1 MRSRYAC
8 GIFRSEFSRIVQGAP
23 LDDYFRQYGLIA
35 IFAVIAFIV
44 PTSMLAVSWL
54 ASRVRIRP
62 NKPEPVKSE
71 VYECGMQTIGGR
83 WGQFN
88 FRYYMYALLFV
99 IFDVEVIFIYPWAV
113 RFNKLGIFALGE
125 MMVFIM
131 ILLVGWLY
139 AWRKQDLE
147 WR

>member
-1 MRSRYAC
+1 M
-8 GIFRSEFSRIVQGAP
+8 
-23 LDDYFRQYGLIA
+23 DDYFRQYGLIA
-35 IFAVIAFIV
+35 IFAVVAFIV
-44 PTSMLAVSWL
+44 PTSMMMVSWL

-62 NKPEPVKSE
+62 QKPDHIKSD
-71 VYECGMQTIGGR
+71 VYECGMQTIGGK

-113 RFNKLGIFALGE
+113 RFNKLALFALIE
-125 MMVFIM
+125 MMVFIL
-131 ILLVGWLY
+131 ILVVGWVY

>member
-1 MRSRYAC
+1 
-8 GIFRSEFSRIVQGAP
+8 
-23 LDDYFRQYGLIA
+23 
-35 IFAVIAFIV
+35 
-44 PTSMLAVSWL
+44 MLAVSWL

>member
-1 MRSRYAC
+1 M
-8 GIFRSEFSRIVQGAP
+8 
-23 LDDYFRQYGLIA
+23 LDDYYRQYGLIA
-35 IFAVIAFIV
+35 IFAVVAFIV
-44 PTSMLAVSWL
+44 PASMMAVSSL

-62 NKPEPVKSE
+62 QKYNPVKADI
-71 VYECGMQTIGGR
+71 YECGMQAIGGR

-113 RFNKLGIFALGE
+113 RFNKLGLFALIE
-125 MMVFIM
+125 MMVFLL
-131 ILLVGWLY
+131 ILVLGWVY

-147 WR
+147 WT

>member
-1 MRSRYAC
+1 ML
-8 GIFRSEFSRIVQGAP
+8 

-35 IFAVIAFIV
+35 IFSVVAIMV
-44 PTSMLAVSWL
+44 PVSMLLLSQM
-54 ASRVRIRP
+54 ASKIGLRP
-62 NKPEPVKSE
+62 STPTLVKSDT
-71 VYECGMQTIGGR
+71 YECGMQIMGGR

-99 IFDVEVIFIYPWAV
+99 IFDVEVVFIFPWAV
-113 RFNKLGIFALGE
+113 RFNTLGLFALIE
-125 MMVFIM
+125 MLVFIL
-131 ILLVGWLY
+131 ILVLGWAY

>member
-1 MRSRYAC
+1 M
-8 GIFRSEFSRIVQGAP
+8 

-35 IFAVIAFIV
+35 IFAVVALVV
-44 PTSMLAVSWL
+44 PVSMLMLSWL
-54 ASRVRIRP
+54 ASKVRMRP
-62 NKPEPVKSE
+62 QKPDPVKQDI
-71 VYECGMQTIGGR
+71 YECGMQSIGGK

-99 IFDVEVIFIYPWAV
+99 IFDVAVIFIYPWAV
-113 RFNKLGIFALGE
+113 RFNQLPLFALIV
-125 MMVFIM
+125 MMAFIF
-131 ILLVGWLY
+131 ILAVGWLY

>member
-1 MRSRYAC
+1 M
-8 GIFRSEFSRIVQGAP
+8 

-35 IFAVIAFIV
+35 ILGVVAFIV
-44 PTSMLAVSWL
+44 PASMLMASWL
-54 ASRVRIRP
+54 FSQLGVRP
-62 NKPEPVKSE
+62 EKPEAVKSE
-71 VYECGMQTIGGR
+71 VYECGMETIGGR

-99 IFDVEVIFIYPWAV
+99 IFDVEVIFIFPWAV
-113 RFNKLGIFALGE
+113 KFGQLGLFALVE

-131 ILLVGWLY
+131 ILVVGWVY

>member
-1 MRSRYAC
+1 MWGS
-8 GIFRSEFSRIVQGAP
+8 V

-35 IFAVIAFIV
+35 IFAVVAFIV
-44 PTSMLAVSWL
+44 PASMLLVSWL
-54 ASRVRIRP
+54 ASKVRIRP
-62 NKPEPVKSE
+62 HQPSEVKSDI
-71 VYECGMQTIGGR
+71 YECGMQTIGGK

-113 RFNKLGIFALGE
+113 RFNQLPLFALIE
-125 MMVFIM
+125 MMVFIL
-131 ILLVGWLY
+131 ILVVGWVY

>member
-1 MRSRYAC
+1 M
-8 GIFRSEFSRIVQGAP
+8 
-23 LDDYFRQYGLIA
+23 LDDYFRQYGFIA
-35 IFAVIAFIV
+35 IFAVIAFTV
-44 PTSMLAVSWL
+44 PASMMALSWL
-54 ASRVRIRP
+54 ASKVRIRP
-62 NKPEPVKSE
+62 QKPDPVKSD

-88 FRYYMYALLFV
+88 FRYYTFALLFV
-99 IFDVEVIFIYPWAV
+99 VFDVEVIFIFPWAV
-113 RFNKLGIFALGE
+113 RFNKLGLFALVE

-131 ILLVGWLY
+131 ILLVAWVY

>member
-1 MRSRYAC
+1 M
-8 GIFRSEFSRIVQGAP
+8 

-35 IFAVIAFIV
+35 IFAVVAVVV
-44 PTSMLAVSWL
+44 PSSMMLISWL

-62 NKPEPVKSE
+62 QKPDPIKLDI
-71 VYECGMQTIGGR
+71 YECGMETIGGK

-99 IFDVEVIFIYPWAV
+99 IFDVQVVFIYPWAV
-113 RFNKLGIFALGE
+113 KLNSMKLFALVE
-125 MMVFIM
+125 MMGFIA
-131 ILLVGWLY
+131 ILLVGWVY

-147 WR
+147 WK

>member
-1 MRSRYAC
+1 MWGS
-8 GIFRSEFSRIVQGAP
+8 V

-35 IFAVIAFIV
+35 IFAVVAFIV
-44 PTSMLAVSWL
+44 PSSMLLVSWL
-54 ASRVRIRP
+54 ASKVRIRP
-62 NKPEPVKSE
+62 QQPSAVKSDI
-71 VYECGMQTIGGR
+71 YECGMQTIGGK

-113 RFNKLGIFALGE
+113 RFSQLPLFALIE
-125 MMVFIM
+125 MLVFIL
-131 ILLVGWLY
+131 ILVVGWLY

>member
-1 MRSRYAC
+1 M
-8 GIFRSEFSRIVQGAP
+8 

-35 IFAVIAFIV
+35 IFAVVALIV
-44 PTSMLAVSWL
+44 PVSMLMVSWL
-54 ASRVRIRP
+54 ASKVRIRP
-62 NKPEPVKSE
+62 QKPDPVKMDI
-71 VYECGMQTIGGR
+71 YECGMQSIGGK

-113 RFNKLGIFALGE
+113 RFNKLPLFALIE
-125 MMVFIM
+125 MAVFIL
-131 ILLVGWLY
+131 ILVVGWLY

>member
-1 MRSRYAC
+1 MWGS
-8 GIFRSEFSRIVQGAP
+8 V

-35 IFAVIAFIV
+35 IFAVVAFVV
-44 PTSMLAVSWL
+44 PSSMLLVSWL
-54 ASRVRIRP
+54 ASKVRIRP
-62 NKPEPVKSE
+62 QQPSAVKSDI
-71 VYECGMQTIGGR
+71 YECGMQTIGGK

-113 RFNKLGIFALGE
+113 RFSQLPLFALIE
-125 MMVFIM
+125 MLVFIL
-131 ILLVGWLY
+131 ILVVGWLY

>member
-1 MRSRYAC
+1 M
-8 GIFRSEFSRIVQGAP
+8 

-35 IFAVIAFIV
+35 IFAVVAFVV
-44 PTSMLAVSWL
+44 PSSMLLLSWL

-62 NKPEPVKSE
+62 QKPDPVKLDI
-71 VYECGMQTIGGR
+71 YECGMETIGGK

-99 IFDVEVIFIYPWAV
+99 IFDVQVVFIYPWAV
-113 RFNKLGIFALGE
+113 RLNSMKLFALVE
-125 MMVFIM
+125 MMGFIA
-131 ILLVGWLY
+131 ILLVGWVY

-147 WR
+147 WK

>member
-1 MRSRYAC
+1 M
-8 GIFRSEFSRIVQGAP
+8 

-35 IFAVIAFIV
+35 IFAAVAFIV
-44 PTSMLAVSWL
+44 PASMMLVSWL
-54 ASRVRIRP
+54 ASKVRIRP
-62 NKPEPVKSE
+62 NKPEPVKSD
-71 VYECGMQTIGGR
+71 VYECGMETIGGK

-99 IFDVEVIFIYPWAV
+99 VFDVEVIFIYPWAV
-113 RFNKLGIFALGE
+113 RFKQLPLFALVE
-125 MMVFIM
+125 MMVFIL
-131 ILLVGWLY
+131 ILVVGWVY

>member
-1 MRSRYAC
+1 M
-8 GIFRSEFSRIVQGAP
+8 
-23 LDDYFRQYGLIA
+23 LDDYFRNYGLIA
-35 IFAVIAFIV
+35 IFAVVAFIV
-44 PTSMLAVSWL
+44 PASMMMVSWL
-54 ASRVRIRP
+54 ASKVRIRP
-62 NKPEPVKSE
+62 EVPGEVKSDI
-71 VYECGMQTIGGR
+71 YECGMQAIGGR

-113 RFNKLGIFALGE
+113 RFNRLGLFALIE
-125 MMVFIM
+125 MAVFIL
-131 ILLVGWLY
+131 ILLVGLVY

>member
-1 MRSRYAC
+1 M
-8 GIFRSEFSRIVQGAP
+8 

-35 IFAVIAFIV
+35 IFAVVALVV
-44 PTSMLAVSWL
+44 PVSMLMLSWL
-54 ASRVRIRP
+54 ASKVRMRP
-62 NKPEPVKSE
+62 QKPDPVKQDI
-71 VYECGMQTIGGR
+71 YECGMQSIGGK

-99 IFDVEVIFIYPWAV
+99 IFDLAVIFIYPWAV
-113 RFNKLGIFALGE
+113 RFNQLPLFALIV
-125 MMVFIM
+125 MMAFIL
-131 ILLVGWLY
+131 ILAVGWLY